1 MYATGYR
8 GSCPPSSTTRKR
20 RPHDRPPR
28 PPAPRHAGTSN
39 AKRSARLPPAIPTE
53 VPMRRI
59 GLVVVLAVGLTL
71 PTLAAKAQETAKK
84 AHVGVLLLTPRAG
97 AGGTYIEALRGGL
110 RELGYVEGKN
120 LLLEIR
126 SAEGRPD
133 RLPGLAA
140 EILGT
145 RPDVLVTAGSEAI
158 LTLKRATDVIPII
171 MATVMDPVALG
182 ITPNLA
188 KPGGNLT
195 GLAILSLELTSKRL
209 QLLKE
214 AFPRLSR
221 VAVLWNPDNP
231 GNALALKEVE
241 TAAQALGLSWQG
253 FAVQRPEKLVGAFEA
268 VVGAQCNG
276 ILAIEDSVLFSHLS
290 RIVESAARSRLPA
303 MYAFRQFADAGGL
316 MSYGPNTPDSFRRAA
331 VYVHKILKG
340 AKPADLPI
348 EQPTKFELLINLKTA
363 KALGLTVTQSI
374 LARAD
379 EVIE

>member
-1 MYATGYR
+1 M
-8 GSCPPSSTTRKR
+8 
-20 RPHDRPPR
+20 
-28 PPAPRHAGTSN
+28 
-39 AKRSARLPPAIPTE
+39 RL
-53 VPMRRI
+53 I
-59 GLVVVLAVGLTL
+59 GLAVILTL
-71 PTLAAKAQETAKK
+71 SLVLVALAAEAQETANK

-110 RELGYVEGKN
+110 RELGYVEGQN

-133 RLPGLAA
+133 RLPRLAA

-158 LTLKRATDVIPII
+158 LTLKRATDVVPIV

-182 ITPNLA
+182 ITPSLA

-231 GNALALKEVE
+231 GNALVLKEVE
-241 TAAQALGLSWQG
+241 IAAQALGLRWQG
-253 FAVQRPEKLVGAFEA
+253 FAVQRPDKLVEAFEA

-348 EQPTKFELLINLKTA
+348 EQPTKFELVINLKTA
-363 KALGLTVTQSI
+363 RALGITVPHS
-374 LARAD
+374 LLLRAD
-379 EVIE
+379 QVIE

>member
-1 MYATGYR
+1 M
-8 GSCPPSSTTRKR
+8 
-20 RPHDRPPR
+20 
-28 PPAPRHAGTSN
+28 
-39 AKRSARLPPAIPTE
+39 RL
-53 VPMRRI
+53 I
-59 GLVVVLAVGLTL
+59 GLAVVLALSLTL

-97 AGGTYIEALRGGL
+97 AGGTSVEALRGGL
-110 RELGYVEGKN
+110 RELGYVEGQN

-140 EILGT
+140 EILST

-231 GNALALKEVE
+231 GNALVLKEVE
-241 TAAQALGLSWQG
+241 TAAHALGLSWKG
-253 FAVQRPEKLVGAFEA
+253 FAVQRPDKLVGAFEA

-331 VYVHKILKG
+331 VYVDKILKG
-340 AKPADLPI
+340 AKPGDLPI
-348 EQPTKFELLINLKTA
+348 EQPTKFELVINLKTA
-363 KALGLTVTQSI
+363 KALGLTIPQSLLI
-374 LARAD
+374 RAD
-379 EVIE
+379 QIIE

>member
-1 MYATGYR
+1 
-8 GSCPPSSTTRKR
+8 
-20 RPHDRPPR
+20 
-28 PPAPRHAGTSN
+28 
-39 AKRSARLPPAIPTE
+39 
-53 VPMRRI
+53 
-59 GLVVVLAVGLTL
+59 
-71 PTLAAKAQETAKK
+71 
-84 AHVGVLLLTPRAG
+84 
-97 AGGTYIEALRGGL
+97 
-110 RELGYVEGKN
+110 
-120 LLLEIR
+120 
-126 SAEGRPD
+126 
-133 RLPGLAA
+133 
-140 EILGT
+140 
-145 RPDVLVTAGSEAI
+145 VTAGSEAI
-158 LTLKRATDVIPII
+158 LTLKRATDVVPIV

-182 ITPNLA
+182 ITPSLA

-214 AFPRLSR
+214 AVPRLSR

-231 GNALALKEVE
+231 GNVLVLKEVE
-241 TAAQALGLSWQG
+241 IAAQALGLRWQG
-253 FAVQRPEKLVGAFEA
+253 FAVQRPDKLVEAFEA

-348 EQPTKFELLINLKTA
+348 EQPTKFELVINLKTA
-363 KALGLTVTQSI
+363 KALGLTIPQA
-374 LARAD
+374 LLLRAD
-379 EVIE
+379 QVIE

>member
-1 MYATGYR
+1 M
-8 GSCPPSSTTRKR
+8 
-20 RPHDRPPR
+20 
-28 PPAPRHAGTSN
+28 
-39 AKRSARLPPAIPTE
+39 RL
-53 VPMRRI
+53 I
-59 GLVVVLAVGLTL
+59 GLVVVLALSLAL
-71 PTLAAKAQETAKK
+71 PTLAAEAQETANK

-97 AGGTYIEALRGGL
+97 AGGAYIEALRGGL
-110 RELGYVEGKN
+110 RELGYVEGQN

-133 RLPGLAA
+133 RLPRLAA

-158 LTLKRATDVIPII
+158 LTLKRATDVVPIV

-182 ITPNLA
+182 ITPSLA

-231 GNALALKEVE
+231 GNALVLKEVE
-241 TAAQALGLSWQG
+241 IAAQALGLRWQG
-253 FAVQRPEKLVGAFEA
+253 FAVQRPDKLVEAFEA

-340 AKPADLPI
+340 AKPADLPV
-348 EQPTKFELLINLKTA
+348 EQPTKFEFVINMKTA
-363 KALGLTVTQSI
+363 KALGLTIPQTLLQ
-374 LARAD
+374 RAD
-379 EVIE
+379 QIIE

>member
-1 MYATGYR
+1 M
-8 GSCPPSSTTRKR
+8 
-20 RPHDRPPR
+20 
-28 PPAPRHAGTSN
+28 
-39 AKRSARLPPAIPTE
+39 RLVA
-53 VPMRRI
+53 
-59 GLVVVLAVGLTL
+59 LAFVVALAVGLTL
-71 PTLAAKAQETAKK
+71 PTLAAKAQETARK

-110 RELGYVEGKN
+110 RELGYREGQN

-133 RLPGLAA
+133 RLPRLAA
-140 EILGT
+140 DLLNT

-158 LTLKRATDVIPII
+158 LTLKRATDVIPIV

-188 KPGGNLT
+188 KPSGNLT

-214 AFPRLSR
+214 AFPGLSR

-231 GNALALKEVE
+231 GNALVLKEVE
-241 TAAQALGLSWQG
+241 TAAQVLRLGWQG
-253 FAVQRPEKLVGAFEA
+253 FAVQRPDKIVGTVEE

-276 ILAIEDSVLFSHLS
+276 ILVIEDSMLFSHLS

-316 MSYGPNTPDSFRRAA
+316 MSYGPNTPDSFRRAFP
-331 VYVHKILKG
+331 LR
-340 AKPADLPI
+340 L
-348 EQPTKFELLINLKTA
+348 
-363 KALGLTVTQSI
+363 
-374 LARAD
+374 
-379 EVIE
+379 

>member
-1 MYATGYR
+1 M
-8 GSCPPSSTTRKR
+8 
-20 RPHDRPPR
+20 
-28 PPAPRHAGTSN
+28 
-39 AKRSARLPPAIPTE
+39 RL
-53 VPMRRI
+53 I
-59 GLVVVLAVGLTL
+59 GLAVILTL
-71 PTLAAKAQETAKK
+71 SLVLVALAAEAQETANK

-110 RELGYVEGKN
+110 RELGYVEGQN

-133 RLPGLAA
+133 RLPRLAA

-158 LTLKRATDVIPII
+158 LTLKRATDVVPIV

-182 ITPNLA
+182 ITPSLA

-231 GNALALKEVE
+231 GNALVLKEVE
-241 TAAQALGLSWQG
+241 TASQTLGLRWQG
-253 FAVQRPEKLVGAFEA
+253 VAVRRPGELASAFEA
-268 VVGAQCNG
+268 IVSAQSNG
-276 ILAIEDSVLFSHLS
+276 ILAIEDSMLLSYRS
-290 RIVESAARSRLPA
+290 RILESVARIRLPA
-303 MYAFRQFADAGGL
+303 MYAFRQFVDAGGL
-316 MSYGPNTPDSFRRAA
+316 MSYGPNIPDSFRRAA
-331 VYVHKILKG
+331 VYIDKILKG

-348 EQPTKFELLINLKTA
+348 EQPTKFELVINLKTA
-363 KALGLTVTQSI
+363 RALGLTIPPSV
-374 LARAD
+374 LGRAD
-379 EVIE
+379 QVIE

>member
-1 MYATGYR
+1 M
-8 GSCPPSSTTRKR
+8 
-20 RPHDRPPR
+20 
-28 PPAPRHAGTSN
+28 
-39 AKRSARLPPAIPTE
+39 RL
-53 VPMRRI
+53 I
-59 GLVVVLAVGLTL
+59 GLAVVLTLSLAL
-71 PTLAAKAQETAKK
+71 PTLAAEAQETANK

-110 RELGYVEGKN
+110 RELGYVEGQN

-133 RLPGLAA
+133 RLPRLAA

-158 LTLKRATDVIPII
+158 LTLKRATDVVPIV

-182 ITPNLA
+182 ITPSLA

-231 GNALALKEVE
+231 GNALVLKEVE
-241 TAAQALGLSWQG
+241 IAAQALGLRWQG
-253 FAVQRPEKLVGAFEA
+253 FAVQRPDKLVEAFEA

-316 MSYGPNTPDSFRRAA
+316 MSYGPNIPDSFRRAA
-331 VYVHKILKG
+331 VYVDKILKG
-340 AKPADLPI
+340 AKPADLPV
-348 EQPTKFELLINLKTA
+348 EQPTKFELVINLKTA
-363 KALGLTVTQSI
+363 KALGLTIPRT
-374 LARAD
+374 LLLRAD
-379 EVIE
+379 RVIE

>member
-1 MYATGYR
+1 M
-8 GSCPPSSTTRKR
+8 
-20 RPHDRPPR
+20 
-28 PPAPRHAGTSN
+28 
-39 AKRSARLPPAIPTE
+39 RL
-53 VPMRRI
+53 I
-59 GLVVVLAVGLTL
+59 GLAVILTL
-71 PTLAAKAQETAKK
+71 SLVLVALAAEAQETANK

-110 RELGYVEGKN
+110 RELGYVEGQN

-133 RLPGLAA
+133 RLPRLAA

-158 LTLKRATDVIPII
+158 LTLKRATDVVPIV

-182 ITPNLA
+182 ITSSLA
-188 KPGGNLT
+188 QPGGNLT

-231 GNALALKEVE
+231 GNALVLKEVE
-241 TAAQALGLSWQG
+241 IAAQALGLRWQG
-253 FAVQRPEKLVGAFEA
+253 FAVQRPDKLVEAFEA

-348 EQPTKFELLINLKTA
+348 EQPTKFELVINLKTA
-363 KALGLTVTQSI
+363 KVLGLTIPPSLLQ
-374 LARAD
+374 RAD
-379 EVIE
+379 QVIE

>member
-1 MYATGYR
+1 
-8 GSCPPSSTTRKR
+8 
-20 RPHDRPPR
+20 
-28 PPAPRHAGTSN
+28 
-39 AKRSARLPPAIPTE
+39 
-53 VPMRRI
+53 MRRI
-59 GLVVVLAVGLTL
+59 GLAVVLAVGLTL

-110 RELGYVEGKN
+110 RELGYVEGQN

-126 SAEGRPD
+126 AAEGRPD

-140 EILGT
+140 EILST

-182 ITPNLA
+182 ITPSLA

-195 GLAILSLELTSKRL
+195 GLAILSLELTSRL
-209 QLLKE
+209 W
-214 AFPRLSR
+214 R

-231 GNALALKEVE
+231 GNTLVLKEVE
-241 TAAQALGLSWQG
+241 TAAQALGLRWQG
-253 FAVQRPEKLVGAFEA
+253 FAVQRPDKLAGAFQA
-268 VVGAQCNG
+268 VVDAQCNG
-276 ILAIEDSVLFSHLS
+276 ILAIEDSMLFSHLS
-290 RIVESAARSRLPA
+290 RIVESAARSRLPT

-331 VYVHKILKG
+331 VYVDKILKG
-340 AKPADLPI
+340 AKPGDLPI
-348 EQPTKFELLINLKTA
+348 EQPTKFELVINLKTA
-363 KALGLTVTQSI
+363 KALGLTIPQT
-374 LARAD
+374 LLLRAD
-379 EVIE
+379 QVIE

>member
-1 MYATGYR
+1 M
-8 GSCPPSSTTRKR
+8 
-20 RPHDRPPR
+20 
-28 PPAPRHAGTSN
+28 
-39 AKRSARLPPAIPTE
+39 RL
-53 VPMRRI
+53 I
-59 GLVVVLAVGLTL
+59 GLVVVLALSLTL
-71 PTLAAKAQETAKK
+71 PTLAAEAQETANK

-97 AGGTYIEALRGGL
+97 AGGAYIEALRGGL
-110 RELGYVEGKN
+110 RELGYVEGQN

-133 RLPGLAA
+133 RLPRLAA

-158 LTLKRATDVIPII
+158 LTLKRATDVVPIV

-182 ITPNLA
+182 ITPSLA

-231 GNALALKEVE
+231 GNALVLKEVE
-241 TAAQALGLSWQG
+241 IAAQALGLRWQG
-253 FAVQRPEKLVGAFEA
+253 FAVQRPDKLVEAFEA

-348 EQPTKFELLINLKTA
+348 EQPTKFELVINLKTA
-363 KALGLTVTQSI
+363 KALGLTIPQS
-374 LARAD
+374 LLLRAD
-379 EVIE
+379 QVIQ

>member
-1 MYATGYR
+1 M
-8 GSCPPSSTTRKR
+8 
-20 RPHDRPPR
+20 
-28 PPAPRHAGTSN
+28 
-39 AKRSARLPPAIPTE
+39 RL
-53 VPMRRI
+53 I
-59 GLVVVLAVGLTL
+59 GLAVILTL
-71 PTLAAKAQETAKK
+71 SLVLVALAAEAQETANK

-110 RELGYVEGKN
+110 RELGYVEGQN

-133 RLPGLAA
+133 RLPRLAA

-158 LTLKRATDVIPII
+158 LTLKRATDVVPIV

-182 ITPNLA
+182 ITPSLA

-231 GNALALKEVE
+231 GNALVLKEVE
-241 TAAQALGLSWQG
+241 IAAQALGLRWQG
-253 FAVQRPEKLVGAFEA
+253 FAVQRPEKLVEAFEA

-348 EQPTKFELLINLKTA
+348 EQPTKFELVINLKTA
-363 KALGLTVTQSI
+363 RALGITVPHS
-374 LARAD
+374 LLLRAD
-379 EVIE
+379 QVIE

>member
-1 MYATGYR
+1 M
-8 GSCPPSSTTRKR
+8 
-20 RPHDRPPR
+20 
-28 PPAPRHAGTSN
+28 
-39 AKRSARLPPAIPTE
+39 RL
-53 VPMRRI
+53 I
-59 GLVVVLAVGLTL
+59 GLAVVLTLSLAL
-71 PTLAAKAQETAKK
+71 PTLAAEAQETANK

-110 RELGYVEGKN
+110 RELGYVEGQN

-133 RLPGLAA
+133 RLPRLAA

-158 LTLKRATDVIPII
+158 LTLKRATDVVPIV

-182 ITPNLA
+182 ITPSLA

-231 GNALALKEVE
+231 GNALVLKEVE
-241 TAAQALGLSWQG
+241 IAAQVLGLRWQG
-253 FAVQRPEKLVGAFEA
+253 FAVQRPDKLVEAFEA

-290 RIVESAARSRLPA
+290 RIVEFAARSRLPA

-348 EQPTKFELLINLKTA
+348 EQPTKFELVINMKTA
-363 KALGLTVTQSI
+363 KALGLTIPQS
-374 LARAD
+374 LLVRAD
-379 EVIE
+379 EIIQ

>member
-1 MYATGYR
+1 M
-8 GSCPPSSTTRKR
+8 
-20 RPHDRPPR
+20 
-28 PPAPRHAGTSN
+28 
-39 AKRSARLPPAIPTE
+39 RL
-53 VPMRRI
+53 I
-59 GLVVVLAVGLTL
+59 GLVVVLALSLTL
-71 PTLAAKAQETAKK
+71 PTLAAEAQETANK

-110 RELGYVEGKN
+110 RELGYVEGQN

-133 RLPGLAA
+133 RLPRLAA

-158 LTLKRATDVIPII
+158 LTLKRATDVVPIV

-182 ITPNLA
+182 ITPSLA

-231 GNALALKEVE
+231 GNALVLKEVE
-241 TAAQALGLSWQG
+241 IAAQALGLRWQG
-253 FAVQRPEKLVGAFEA
+253 FAVQRPDKLVEAFEA

-348 EQPTKFELLINLKTA
+348 EQPTKFELVINLKTA
-363 KALGLTVTQSI
+363 KALGLTIPQS
-374 LARAD
+374 LLVRAD
-379 EVIE
+379 EIIQ